1 MHRYVRCCLFLGE
14 KSSKDKYCKNNNIKS
29 LELNTLYKPMPLSW
43 YDCNKKPKTK
53 PWDEK
58 RNNHIFYACLASLS
72 DEKQKNKETESI
84 FNCGCII
91 LITLFLRLP

>member
-29 LELNTLYKPMPLSW
+29 LELNTLYKPTPLSW

-53 PWDEK
+53 P
-58 RNNHIFYACLASLS
+58 
-72 DEKQKNKETESI
+72 
-84 FNCGCII
+84 
-91 LITLFLRLP
+91 